1 MLYRTLERMIS
12 RGQTAGMAE
21 KLDVFYAADR
31 LTEQEYLALRALLAE
46 EVGS

>member
-1 MLYRTLERMIS
+1 MLYRTLERMIR

-31 LTEQEYLALRALLAE
+31 LTEQEYRELRSLLEEAE
-46 EVGS
+46 A